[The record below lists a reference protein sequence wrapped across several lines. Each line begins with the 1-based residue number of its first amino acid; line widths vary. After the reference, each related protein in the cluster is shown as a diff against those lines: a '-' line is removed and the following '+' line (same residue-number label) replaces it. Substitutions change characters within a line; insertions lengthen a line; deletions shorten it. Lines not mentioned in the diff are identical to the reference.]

1 MNRAINQPVVQ
12 LQTQGQTALEKIEIQ
27 LQLFD
32 TEYLNVQR
40 ELTQIVNE
48 LEELDVENQMC
59 RELLFM
65 REKNLRDRL
74 VAIAQERVS
83 LRNERVAMLNE
94 RVALRNERVAMLNER
109 VAMLN
114 IQGSLELIFYLKYFL
129 CILM

>member
-48 LEELDVENQMC
+48 LEELDVENQMR

-65 REKNLRDRL
+65 REKKREDRL

-83 LRNERVAMLNE
+83 LRNERVALC
-94 RVALRNERVAMLNER
+94 NER

-129 CILM
+129 CILMSSLFIF